1 VLDAPDRGCCPALCV
16 WSRCGSLGECIV
28 GWHPLFLWVKKS
40 VLDNIGQIVLPA
52 KLGNFRLKK
61 RGMKTNNFQILV
73 GVAALLLGSLVYL
86 IDRPPD
92 QTYFIYSSNITMSLY
107 KTFPNLFGAIGNS
120 LPAFIHVFSFC
131 LITAGLFSC
140 SKRACVIVCLSWL
153 FVDFAFELGQKYSAL
168 PLKIIPGWFDGIPF
182 LENSAD
188 YFRCGTF
195 DMLDLA
201 AITLGGVTAC
211 LLLTITNK
219 RKEKAR

>member
-1 VLDAPDRGCCPALCV
+1 MA
-16 WSRCGSLGECIV
+16 WQ
-28 GWHPLFLWVKKS
+28 KKS

-52 KLGNFRLKK
+52 ELGNFRLKK
-61 RGMKTNNFQILV
+61 RGMKTNNFQILI

-92 QTYFIYSSNITMSLY
+92 QTYFVYSTPVSITLYNI
-107 KTFPNLFGAIGNS
+107 FPVLFGDIGNS
-120 LPAFIHVFSFC
+120 LPAFIHAFSFS

-140 SKRACVIVCLSWL
+140 RKRACFIVCLSWL
-153 FVDFAFELGQKYSAL
+153 FVDLAFELGQKYSAL

-211 LLLTITNK
+211 LILAITSD
-219 RKEKAR
+219 RKEQAG

>member
-1 VLDAPDRGCCPALCV
+1 MNVHEIKKAF
-16 WSRCGSLGECIV
+16 GEM
-28 GWHPLFLWVKKS
+28 
-40 VLDNIGQIVLPA
+40 QIAVPINLHGLLPQ
-52 KLGNFRLKK
+52 
-61 RGMKTNNFQILV
+61 RGMKINKVQILI
-73 GVAALLLGSLVYL
+73 GATALLLGSLVYL
-86 IDRPPD
+86 IDRSPD
-92 QTYFIYSSNITMSLY
+92 QTYFVYSAPISISLY
-107 KTFPNLFGAIGNS
+107 NILPDLFGTIGNS
-120 LPAFIHVFSFC
+120 LPAFIHVFSFS

-140 SKRACVIVCLSWL
+140 RKRACVMVCLSWL

-211 LLLTITNK
+211 LILAITSD
-219 RKEKAR
+219 RKEEAK